1 MKNLDFGDNLM
12 ILVTGGAGYIGSQ
25 CTLALLE
32 NGYDVAVF
40 DNLSTGHLTTIENL
54 QKYGNLKFFKGDL
67 TNTQDISKLFKT
79 TKIDAVIH
87 FAALSQV
94 GESVVNPQKYYINN
108 VIGTLNLVNEMIK
121 NDVKKIVFSSTA
133 AVYGNPTKIPIDET
147 QSLLPINPYG
157 KTKLI
162 IENFL
167 DDYDKAYGLKSV
179 RLRYFNAAG
188 ADSKCRTGENHM
200 PETHLIPNVLTA
212 DSKQV
217 FKLFGNDYDTKDGT
231 CIRDYINVEDLA
243 DAHLKALKYLLSGGE
258 TNVFNLGTNQGNSVK
273 EVFKLCEEIKGC
285 KIPLEIYP
293 KREGDPKS
301 LIADNSKAKNILNW
315 EPKRTLKDSI
325 KAAYNYIKSKQN
337 QL

>member
-1 MKNLDFGDNLM
+1 M

-32 NGYDVAVF
+32 QGYDVTIF
-40 DNLSTGHLTTIENL
+40 DNLSTGHLKTIERLKN
-54 QKYGNLKFFKGDL
+54 YGKINFFKGDL
-67 TNTQDISKLFKT
+67 TNPCDISKLFEI

-108 VIGTLNLVNEMIK
+108 IIGTLNLVNEMLK

-133 AVYGNPTKIPIDET
+133 AVYGNPQKVPIDEK
-147 QSLLPINPYG
+147 QPLAPINPYG

-188 ADSKCRTGENHM
+188 ADSKRRTGENHM
-200 PETHLIPNVLTA
+200 PETHLIPNILNA
-212 DSKQV
+212 DEKQV
-217 FKLFGNDYDTKDGT
+217 FKLFGDDYNTKDGT

-243 DAHLKALKYLLSGGE
+243 DAHLKALKYLFDGGE
-258 TNVFNLGTNQGNSVK
+258 TNVFNLGTNQGSSVK
-273 EVFKLCEEIKGC
+273 EIFELCEEIKGC
-285 KIPLEIYP
+285 KIPLEICP
-293 KREGDPKS
+293 KREGDPEI
-301 LIADNSKAKNILNW
+301 LIADNSKAKRILNW
-315 EPKRTLKDSI
+315 VPKKTLKDSI
-325 KAAYNYIKSKQN
+325 QSAYNYIKSEEN
-337 QL
+337 QLLSK

>member
-1 MKNLDFGDNLM
+1 M

-32 NGYDVAVF
+32 QGYDVTVF
-40 DNLSTGHLTTIENL
+40 DNLSTGHLSTIEKL
-54 QKYGNLKFFKGDL
+54 KQYGTLNFIKGDL
-67 TNTQDISKLFKT
+67 TNPFDISKLFET
-79 TKIDAVIH
+79 TTIDAVIH

-94 GESVVNPQKYYINN
+94 GESVINPQKYYINN
-108 VIGTLNLVNEMIK
+108 VGGTLNLVNEMIK
-121 NDVKKIVFSSTA
+121 NNVKKIVFSSTA
-133 AVYGNPTKIPIDET
+133 AVYGNPTKIPIDES
-147 QSLLPINPYG
+147 QKLEPINPYG

-200 PETHLIPNVLTA
+200 PETHLIPNILTA
-212 DSKQV
+212 DNNQV
-217 FKLFGNDYDTKDGT
+217 FKLFGGDYDTKDGT

-243 DAHLKALKYLLSGGE
+243 DAHLKALKYLQSGGD
-258 TNVFNLGTNQGNSVK
+258 TNVFNLGTNKGNSVK

-285 KIPLEIYP
+285 KIPLEMCP
-293 KREGDPKS
+293 KREGDPAS
-301 LIADNSKAKNILNW
+301 LIADNSKAKKILNW
-315 EPKRTLKDSI
+315 EPQKTLKDSI
-325 KAAYNYIKSKQN
+325 ESAYNYIKSKQN
-337 QL
+337 